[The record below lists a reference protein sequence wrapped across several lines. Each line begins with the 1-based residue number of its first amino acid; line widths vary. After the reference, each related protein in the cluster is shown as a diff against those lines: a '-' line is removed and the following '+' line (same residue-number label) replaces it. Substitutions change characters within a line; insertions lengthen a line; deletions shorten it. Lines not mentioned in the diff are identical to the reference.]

1 MTEMAP
7 PAGQRAAAEYVRQL
21 LLKPGR
27 YRELWQQQVVRPR
40 DDVINQMAVAEVI
53 AGQLRSAP
61 SRPGDAQ
68 IMPYQL
74 REMVADVLAGRQVSR
89 RSLLLFIDGFGFTE
103 DETARLW
110 QLWNGSTTV
119 RVIAGSHV
127 VPMLEEHE
135 VTQALG
141 PRRHQTLTL
150 HDHIWVGADAR
161 IERARTL
168 QVIEATA
175 RSVDRIPFLVDTN
188 VLTLEVGQGCR
199 EVVGDIIQLGPD
211 VFATHIL
218 LARSLD
224 LGETITLEYWLSY
237 RYPGDPD
244 DLAERQYRRAV
255 FRHLANYD
263 MRVEFHPDMIP
274 AEVWWAQWDG
284 ADGGVLGEE
293 AVTLDSQRS
302 VHRYLRSFE
311 KAVAGFHWNWTT
323 SFRPI
328 E

>member
-1 MTEMAP
+1 MTDVAP

-21 LLKPGR
+21 LLKPGG
-27 YRELWQQQVVRPR
+27 YRQAWQQQVVRPR

-53 AGQLRSAP
+53 AGRLRSAP
-61 SRPGDAQ
+61 SRSGDAQ

-74 REMVADVLAGRQVSR
+74 REMVADVLAGRPVSR
-89 RSLLLFIDGFGFTE
+89 RSLQLFIDGFGFTE
-103 DETARLW
+103 HETTRLW
-110 QLWNGSTTV
+110 QLWNGATTV

-135 VTQALG
+135 VAQALG

-150 HDHIWVGADAR
+150 HDHISVGADAR

-175 RSVDRIPFLVDTN
+175 HSVDRIPFLVDTN
-188 VLTLEVGQGCR
+188 VLTLDVGQGCR
-199 EVVGDIIQLGPD
+199 EVVGDVVQIGPD

-244 DLAERQYRRAV
+244 DPAERQYRRAV
-255 FRHLANYD
+255 FRHMANYD
-263 MRVEFHPDMIP
+263 MRVEFHPDKVP
-274 AEVWWAQWDG
+274 AKVWWAQWDG
-284 ADGGVLGEE
+284 ANGGVLAEE
-293 AVTLDSQRS
+293 PVRLDSQRS
-302 VHRYLRSFE
+302 VHRYVRSFDT
-311 KAVAGFHWNWTT
+311 AVAGFHWQW
-323 SFRPI
+323 P
-328 E
+328 

>member
-1 MTEMAP
+1 MTDVAP

-27 YRELWQQQVVRPR
+27 YRLAWQQQVVRPR

-61 SRPGDAQ
+61 ARGGDANV
-68 IMPYQL
+68 MPYQL
-74 REMVADVLAGRQVSR
+74 REIVADVLAGRQVSR
-89 RSLLLFIDGFGFTE
+89 QSLRMFIDGFGFTD
-103 DETARLW
+103 DEAARLW
-110 QLWNGSTTV
+110 QLWKGATTV

-135 VTQALG
+135 VTRALG
-141 PRRHQTLTL
+141 PRRHLTLTL

-175 RSVDRIPFLVDTN
+175 QAVDRIPFLADTN
-188 VLTLEVGQGCR
+188 VLTLEVGQGCT
-199 EVVGDIIQLGPD
+199 EVAGEIIRIGPD

-218 LARSLD
+218 LATTLD
-224 LGETITLEYWLSY
+224 LGETSTLEYWLSY

-244 DLAERQYRRAV
+244 DPAERQYRRAV
-255 FRHLANYD
+255 FRHIANYD
-263 MRVEFHPDMIP
+263 MRVEFHPERIP
-274 AEVWWAQWDG
+274 ARVWWAQWDG
-284 ADGGVLGEE
+284 ANGAVLEEE
-293 AVTLDSQRS
+293 AVQLDSQRS
-302 VHRYLRSFE
+302 AHRYLRSFE
-311 KAVAGFHWNWTT
+311 KAVAGFHWEWPGNG
-323 SFRPI
+323 I
-328 E
+328 G